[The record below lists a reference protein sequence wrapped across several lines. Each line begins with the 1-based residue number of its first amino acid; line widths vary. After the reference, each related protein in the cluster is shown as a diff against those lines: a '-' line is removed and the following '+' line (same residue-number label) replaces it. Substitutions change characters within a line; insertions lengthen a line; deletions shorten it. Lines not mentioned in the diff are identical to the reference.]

1 MLGGSVQVLLGL
13 GQPLMGLNEELL
25 ALLERVLRPL
35 QQARDAGLALV
46 DQRRSALLHGCL
58 GTQGVSLA

>member
-35 QQARDAGLALV
+35 QQAHDAGLALV
-46 DQRRSALLHGCL
+46 DQRQRALLHGGL